1 MIPDSEDDALHS
13 GTSWRDS
20 SPPRRVQPQRKP
32 SHSRTQTARVI
43 QDSEDDGL
51 SGLDQDASK
60 TPATHNDTTIAVKVV
75 IPSKKDVSPSDSCGS
90 SGIRSTD
97 GTTACTTPATSI
109 GTPTESTI
117 KRTRGRVSASD
128 RAQSLRTST
137 MTRRASLRGQHGL
150 KRSAEAAA
158 LSEDEASPETSDA
171 AIAYALQMEEYEQ
184 HEQPPPKKQKT
195 SAPKRSWRTAQ
206 TISEILET
214 SSDSELSQWG
224 FVDSEDDLDFESDS
238 DEGVGQER
246 DGDEQDDS
254 DAYRRA
260 LAAEDEDDLPPSW
273 EEQRKARRVS
283 PKVEL
288 NL

>member
-13 GTSWRDS
+13 GTSLRDS

-32 SHSRTQTARVI
+32 SHSRTRTARVI

-51 SGLDQDASK
+51 SGLDQDASNS
-60 TPATHNDTTIAVKVV
+60 PATHNETTMAVKVV

-90 SGIRSTD
+90 SGTRSAD

-109 GTPTESTI
+109 GTPVESSI

-137 MTRRASLRGQHGL
+137 MTRRASLRGQHGV
-150 KRSAEAAA
+150 KRSVEAAA

-214 SSDSELSQWG
+214 SSDSELSQWSLN
-224 FVDSEDDLDFESDS
+224 SEDDIDFESDS
-238 DEGVGQER
+238 DEGVRQEQ

-254 DAYRRA
+254 DTYRA
-260 LAAEDEDDLPPSW
+260 LAAEDEDDLPLSW

-283 PKVEL
+283 PKIEL
-288 NL
+288 HP

>member
-1 MIPDSEDDALHS
+1 MVPDSEEDDTLHS

-20 SPPRRVQPQRKP
+20 SPPRRVQRQRK
-32 SHSRTQTARVI
+32 SSRSRTQAARVI
-43 QDSEDDGL
+43 QDSDDDGL
-51 SGLDQDASK
+51 SGLDQDALNRPV
-60 TPATHNDTTIAVKVV
+60 TNNDTTIAVKVV

-90 SGIRSTD
+90 SGIRSAD

-109 GTPTESTI
+109 GTPAESSI
-117 KRTRGRVSASD
+117 KRARGRVNASD

-137 MTRRASLRGQHGL
+137 MTRRASLRGQRGL

-158 LSEDEASPETSDA
+158 LSEDEANPETSDA

-195 SAPKRSWRTAQ
+195 SAPKRSWRTTQ

-214 SSDSELSQWG
+214 SSDSELSQWSH
-224 FVDSEDDLDFESDS
+224 SEDDLDFESDS
-238 DEGVGQER
+238 DEGVRQER

-260 LAAEDEDDLPPSW
+260 LAAEDEDDLALSW

-283 PKVEL
+283 SIS
-288 NL
+288 